1 MYLHNVRIGYWRFT
15 IKHKHGL
22 LLDEMKAV
30 TEPQLKS
37 LPKLI
42 NGMDWCLS

>member
-1 MYLHNVRIGYWRFT
+1 MYLHKVRIEYRRFK
-15 IKHKHGL
+15 IKHEHGL
-22 LLDEMKAV
+22 LPDEMKAV